1 MKKRIL
7 VVDDDFSVRET
18 LADILRSC
26 DYEVI
31 EASSGAEAVVNA
43 QAGKYDCVIID
54 LRLPDATGLE
64 VIEKIS
70 GNIPK
75 SKIIVITGYASSDM
89 LAKTL
94 EEAEFFLLLKPVD
107 TEQMLAV
114 VKKIISQ

>member
-18 LADILRSC
+18 LADILRSR
-26 DYEVI
+26 DYEVV

-43 QAGKYDCVIID
+43 GAGKYDCAIID
-54 LRLPDATGLE
+54 LRLPDTTGIE
-64 VIEKIS
+64 VIETIS
-70 GNIPK
+70 CYVPK
-75 SKIIVITGYASSDM
+75 NKVIAITGYASSDI

-114 VKKIISQ
+114 VKKIIEQ